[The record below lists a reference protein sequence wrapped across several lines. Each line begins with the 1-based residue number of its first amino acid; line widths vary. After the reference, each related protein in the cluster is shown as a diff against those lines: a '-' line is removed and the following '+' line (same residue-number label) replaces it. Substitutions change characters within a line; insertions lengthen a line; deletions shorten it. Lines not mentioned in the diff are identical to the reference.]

1 MVAGFFLPCK
11 WIWCVAE
18 IAMAKISPV
27 IGLGLLVGV
36 GTFFGLTDAFSGDKA
51 LLESRISELE
61 GELEMRDMQLDF
73 LRARNRV
80 ARVDVL
86 EQRPNPDSPSGI
98 TTRLRFVEL
107 NPDGLAIGKGTEYEI
122 AGDLAYFEA
131 LIIKFDDDFVAANDL
146 LKGSSLLLFR
156 RIFGE
161 YQAPSDGFPLDTVGQ
176 YPPTY
181 SPEHMDSSFHR
192 DLWARFW
199 EYALNPSVVRESGVR
214 AMHGEAPFIKLEPN
228 RSFELELR
236 SSGGLTIR
244 PID

>member
-1 MVAGFFLPCK
+1 MGGRFFF
-11 WIWCVAE
+11 AE
-18 IAMAKISPV
+18 KMDRVRSGIAMAKISAI
-27 IGLGLLVGV
+27 IGLGFLVGA
-36 GTFFGLTDAFSGDKA
+36 GTYFGLTKVFSGNTA
-51 LLESRISELE
+51 VLESRIAELE
-61 GELEMRDMQLDF
+61 TELQTRDLQLGF
-73 LRARNRV
+73 LRARTRV

-86 EQRPNPDSPSGI
+86 EQSENPDAPSGL

-107 NPDGLAIGKGTEYEI
+107 NPDGLALGAGTEYEI
-122 AGDLAYFEA
+122 AGDIAYFEA
-131 LIIKFDDDFVAANDL
+131 LIIKFDDAFVASNDL

-161 YQAPSDGFPLDTVGQ
+161 YQAPSDGFPLDPVGQ
-176 YPPTY
+176 YPPSY
-181 SPEHMDSSFHR
+181 SPEHKDSSFHR

-244 PID
+244 PVD

>member
-1 MVAGFFLPCK
+1 
-11 WIWCVAE
+11 
-18 IAMAKISPV
+18 MAKIISV
-27 IGLGLLVGV
+27 LGLGILAGS
-36 GTFFGLTDAFSGDKA
+36 GTFFALSKTFSGNTA

-61 GELEMRDMQLDF
+61 EQVQQRDLQLSF
-73 LRARNRV
+73 LRARHRV

-86 EQRPNPDSPSGI
+86 DQTAHPDSPSGM

-107 NPDGLAIGKGTEYEI
+107 NQDGLAIGPGQEYEI
-122 AGDLAYFEA
+122 EGDIAYFEA
-131 LIIKFDDDFVAANDL
+131 LVIKFDDDFVAANDL

-161 YQAPSDGFPLDTVGQ
+161 YQAPSDGFPLDPVGQ
-176 YPPTY
+176 YPAAY
-181 SPEHMDSSFHR
+181 SPERGDTSFHR

-199 EYALNPSVVRESGVR
+199 EYALDPGVVRESGVR
-214 AMHGEAPFIKLEPN
+214 AMHGEAPFIKLEAN

-244 PID
+244 PI

>member
-1 MVAGFFLPCK
+1 MVAGFFLPRN

-18 IAMAKISPV
+18 IAMVKIFPV
-27 IGLGLLVGV
+27 LGFGILVGA
-36 GTFFGLTDAFSGDKA
+36 GTFFTLTDAFSGDTA
-51 LLESRISELE
+51 ILESRISELE
-61 GELEMRDMQLDF
+61 GELQTRDLQLGF

-86 EQRPNPDSPSGI
+86 GQSIDPESPGGK
-98 TTRLRFVEL
+98 TTRLKFVEL
-107 NPDGLAIGKGTEYEI
+107 NPEGLALGAGVEYEI
-122 AGDLAYFEA
+122 AGDIAYFEA

-176 YPPTY
+176 FPPSY
-181 SPEHMDSSFHR
+181 SPEHKNADFHR

-199 EYALNPSVVRESGVR
+199 EYALDPGVVRESGVR

-244 PID
+244 PVD